1 MQVQSTRNIHQT
13 SFGKFTQP
21 TGEVIAHFKE
31 TMSKMKPEA
40 RENFVRDIGNLV
52 KKSENNPVVI
62 SQRMFDNSGHKCYKL
77 EIGETTTL
85 TVAHP
90 SSVDDYPSV
99 ILNAMKKATDI
110 ADDIFNLNNNMQK
123 IKEIFNMK

>member
-1 MQVQSTRNIHQT
+1 MQVQSTRNTHQT

-21 TGEVIAHFKE
+21 TGSVIAHFQE

-52 KKSENNPVVI
+52 KKSENNPVLI
-62 SQRMFDNSGHKCYKL
+62 SQRMIDNSGRKCYKL
-77 EIGETTTL
+77 EIGDNTAL

-99 ILNAMKKATDI
+99 ILNAMKKAVDI
-110 ADDIFNLNNNMQK
+110 ADDLFNLNNNMKK
-123 IKEIFNMK
+123 IKDIFNIK